1 MNPFIIMPAIGAL
14 IGAVTNELAIRML
27 FRPYKAIYFLGLKL
41 PFTPGV
47 IPSQREVIAGN
58 IAETFEKH
66 LLSGQEIHDMLT
78 SKDMH
83 EALESQVAEGL
94 KQELPKILSEPQL
107 INKASQII
115 HGAVLSTAE
124 EKIVAFS
131 QKRGRELADNI
142 IDDALQSLG
151 SMVAMMASPFKGKI
165 VDKVLQGID
174 QFIQETLIELKDDST
189 RELISQSLEKEL
201 KALKTEE
208 IAQSLAPKVSQMI
221 IDGLSKAIQQALS
234 DGHLDIRKK
243 IEKRINELDIK
254 QLEEIILGFS
264 KEQFRY
270 ITLFGA
276 ILGAIIGLIQASLL
290 GLY

>member
-27 FRPYKAIYFLGLKL
+27 FRPYKPIYLLGFKL

-47 IPSQREVIAGN
+47 IPSQRTVIAGN

-83 EALESQVAEGL
+83 QALETQVSKGL
-94 KQELPKILSEPQL
+94 EKELPSLLERPEL
-107 INKASQII
+107 LNKASSII
-115 HGAVLSTAE
+115 HKSVLDSAS
-124 EKIVAFS
+124 EKIKDFS
-131 QKRGRELADNI
+131 KERGRELADKM
-142 IDDALQSLG
+142 IDEALQSLG

-165 VDKVLQGID
+165 VDKVLEGID
-174 QFIQETLIELKDDST
+174 QFVEETLTELASDST
-189 RELISQSLEKEL
+189 RELIQNSLAKEL
-201 KALKTEE
+201 TSLDIKM
-208 IAQSLAPKVSQMI
+208 IAKNLAPRISQMI
-221 IDGLSKAIQQALS
+221 IDGLSAALQDALS
-234 DGHLDIRKK
+234 EGHLDIRKK
-243 IEKRINELDIK
+243 IETRINELDIK